1 MSIYALRE
9 AFYDASQE
17 QENEAQALKNLV
29 SAYHKARKTA
39 QEPVLRISLVKQK
52 PRVYVEPDNTMRRN
66 WNE

>member
-17 QENEAQALKNLV
+17 QEKEALKTLV
-29 SAYHKARKTA
+29 SAYMTKRKAA
-39 QEPVLRISLVKQK
+39 QEPVLRISLVKVK

>member
-17 QENEAQALKNLV
+17 QENEALKTLV
-29 SAYHKARKTA
+29 SAYMTKRKEA
-39 QEPVLRISLVKQK
+39 QEPVLRISLVKVK
-52 PRVYVEPDNTMRRN
+52 PRVYVAPDNTMRLN

>member
-1 MSIYALRE
+1 MSISSLRE

-17 QENEAQALKNLV
+17 QENEALANLV
-29 SAYHKARKTA
+29 NAYHKARKAA

>member
-17 QENEAQALKNLV
+17 QEKEALKNLV
-29 SAYHKARKTA
+29 SAYMTKRKAA

>member
-17 QENEAQALKNLV
+17 QEKEALKTLV
-29 SAYHKARKTA
+29 SAYMTKRKSA
-39 QEPVLRISLVKQK
+39 QEPVLRISLVKTK

>member
-9 AFYDASQE
+9 AFYNASQE
-17 QENEAQALKNLV
+17 QENEALANLV
-29 SAYHKARKTA
+29 NAYHKARKAA

>member
-1 MSIYALRE
+1 MSLSVLRE

-17 QENEAQALKNLV
+17 QEKEALKTLV
-29 SAYHKARKTA
+29 SAYMTKRKAA
-39 QEPVLRISLVKQK
+39 QEPVLRISLVKVK

>member
-1 MSIYALRE
+1 MSISALRE

-17 QENEAQALKNLV
+17 QEKEALKTLV
-29 SAYHKARKTA
+29 STYMANRKAA
-39 QEPVLRISLVKQK
+39 QEPVLRISLVKVK

>member
-17 QENEAQALKNLV
+17 QEKEALKNLV
-29 SAYHKARKTA
+29 STYMTKRKAA

-52 PRVYVEPDNTMRRN
+52 PRVYVEPDNTMRKN

>member
-17 QENEAQALKNLV
+17 QEKEALKNLV
-29 SAYHKARKTA
+29 SAYMTKRKAA
-39 QEPVLRISLVKQK
+39 QEPVLRISLIKVK

>member
-17 QENEAQALKNLV
+17 QENEALANLV
-29 SAYHKARKTA
+29 NAYHKARKAA

-52 PRVYVEPDNTMRRN
+52 PRVYVASDNTMRRN

>member
-17 QENEAQALKNLV
+17 QEKEALKTLV
-29 SAYHKARKTA
+29 SAYMTKRKSA

>member
-17 QENEAQALKNLV
+17 QEKEALKTLV
-29 SAYHKARKTA
+29 SAYMTKRKAA
-39 QEPVLRISLVKQK
+39 QEPVLRISLTKVK

>member
-17 QENEAQALKNLV
+17 QENEALANLV
-29 SAYHKARKTA
+29 NAYHKARKTA

>member
-1 MSIYALRE
+1 MSISVLRE

-17 QENEAQALKNLV
+17 QEKDALKTLV
-29 SAYHKARKTA
+29 SAYMTKRKAA
-39 QEPVLRISLVKQK
+39 QEPVLRISLVKHK

>member
-17 QENEAQALKNLV
+17 QENEALANLV
-29 SAYHKARKTA
+29 STYMTKRKTA
-39 QEPVLRISLVKQK
+39 QEPVLRIYLVKQK
-52 PRVYVEPDNTMRRN
+52 PRVYVEPDNTMRKN

>member
-17 QENEAQALKNLV
+17 QEKEALKNLV
-29 SAYHKARKTA
+29 SAYMTKRKAA
-39 QEPVLRISLVKQK
+39 QEPVLRISLVKVK
-52 PRVYVEPDNTMRRN
+52 PRVYVEPDNTMRKN

>member
-1 MSIYALRE
+1 MSIPSLRE
-9 AFYDASQE
+9 AFYNASQE
-17 QENEAQALKNLV
+17 QENEALANLV
-29 SAYHKARKTA
+29 NAYHKARKAA

>member
-1 MSIYALRE
+1 MSLSVLRE

-17 QENEAQALKNLV
+17 QENEALANLV
-29 SAYHKARKTA
+29 NAYHKARKAA

-52 PRVYVEPDNTMRRN
+52 QRVYIEPDNTMRRN

>member
-1 MSIYALRE
+1 MSISSLRE

-17 QENEAQALKNLV
+17 QEKEALKTLV
-29 SAYHKARKTA
+29 SAYMTKRKAA

>member
-1 MSIYALRE
+1 MSLSVLRE

-17 QENEAQALKNLV
+17 QEKEALKTLV
-29 SAYHKARKTA
+29 SAYMTKRKEA

-52 PRVYVEPDNTMRRN
+52 QRVYVEPDNTMRRN

>member
-17 QENEAQALKNLV
+17 QEKEALKNLV
-29 SAYHKARKTA
+29 SAYMTKRKAA
-39 QEPVLRISLVKQK
+39 QEPVLRISLVKVK